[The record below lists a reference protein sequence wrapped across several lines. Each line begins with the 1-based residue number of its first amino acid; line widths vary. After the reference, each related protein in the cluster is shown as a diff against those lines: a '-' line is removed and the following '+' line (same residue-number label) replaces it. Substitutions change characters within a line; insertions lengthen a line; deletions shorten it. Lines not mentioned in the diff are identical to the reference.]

1 MGESWPGLDDT
12 DDELYYNVSKMRAV
26 ADDLEGALAATQG
39 PGGTREGVT
48 GSVESLTRY
57 FSLDESHIGSWPA
70 ASAFAASVSS
80 IIPDTSTYGPYFM
93 GRGYGLASLYEA
105 YVECCQE
112 VVQAIRE
119 SADVYERTNPP
130 QADAGE

>member
-12 DDELYYNVSKMRAV
+12 DDELYYNVGKMRAV
-26 ADDLEGALAATQG
+26 ADDLEVALAPTQG
-39 PGGTREGVT
+39 AGGTREGVT
-48 GSVESLTRY
+48 GSVESLNGY
-57 FSLDESHIGSWPA
+57 FSLDESHIGRWPA
-70 ASAFAASVSS
+70 ASAFAASVSTL
-80 IIPDTSTYGPYFM
+80 IPDRSTYGPYYM
-93 GRGYGLASLYEA
+93 GSGHGLAQLYQA